1 MSVLCIS
8 AVAFPFW
15 HCEESTKHFSFPW
28 NWPQPEWHNTTWHE
42 VEQRHDHQCAGNHDG
57 HHELAHP
64 QLTDRDGSSSHH
76 FEHAHTSSHDSLLSL
91 GLAHQLA
98 AAHVSDPYPT
108 STSDKASFSASG
120 SSSNGDEEECATQ
133 RGRTSFKSNGMDG
146 LRSPTKV
153 LAYQNRLRQQ
163 RAALTAVITDL
174 RSAYNEWNDHS
185 ARGEHGQH
193 IRHLLRS
200 SQDNLQHLTPLDG
213 SDSGQPWVRRHRA
226 HENEGDRRKARQQ
239 QQAAYKTR
247 VKARDSEHFTMLRA
261 VTSFVLEERSSSN
274 DDDRQAAKDTYFE
287 VLRRHRERWPT
298 LLAVEKRLA
307 PRSVIWQQK
316 ASLKDAFAV
325 AAQCREEQVTRG
337 EPYQSESTHL
347 GKQLD
352 GDGTT
357 GQGQSQQ
364 DQELSWQGISWQ
376 EEIWALFSPTTAA
389 SEHAASEHDI
399 N

>member
-1 MSVLCIS
+1 M
-8 AVAFPFW
+8 
-15 HCEESTKHFSFPW
+15 E
-28 NWPQPEWHNTTWHE
+28 
-42 VEQRHDHQCAGNHDG
+42 
-57 HHELAHP
+57 
-64 QLTDRDGSSSHH
+64 
-76 FEHAHTSSHDSLLSL
+76 
-91 GLAHQLA
+91 
-98 AAHVSDPYPT
+98 
-108 STSDKASFSASG
+108 
-120 SSSNGDEEECATQ
+120 
-133 RGRTSFKSNGMDG
+133 RGRTSFKSNGKDG

-247 VKARDSEHFTMLRA
+247 VKARDAEHFTMLRA
-261 VTSFVLEERSSSN
+261 VTSFVLGHGERNSGVKRAGN
-274 DDDRQAAKDTYFE
+274 DDDRRAARDTYFE
-287 VLRRHRERWPT
+287 VLRRHCERWPT

-325 AAQCREEQVTRG
+325 AAQCGEEQVTRG
-337 EPYQSESTHL
+337 EPYQSESTHH

-389 SEHAASEHDI
+389 SAHDVD
-399 N
+399 